1 MNQYAQM
8 AEQHWRRHLPAHY
21 REIPDP
27 GSFFSTLGEEAAQ
40 RIGDLTLDLA
50 GEDPPGEDY
59 QGKLGLRQQLRQL
72 LACPAVVV
80 AAGLVEHLRDRPPA
94 GPAGKQRLLGWGRR
108 PPLPL
113 DGPQGPQRLQVG
125 ADPADR
131 AGRGEVLLASWPE
144 PR

>member
-59 QGKLGLRQQLRQL
+59 QGKLGRLNMARLRAQEIVYRDLLLPPPEDEQDQDRQDET
-72 LACPAVVV
+72 ASPDQ
-80 AAGLVEHLRDRPPA
+80 GWIPLVEDPTHPWWRQVNSEEQISQEPPR
-94 GPAGKQRLLGWGRR
+94 QRR
-108 PPLPL
+108 
-113 DGPQGPQRLQVG
+113 
-125 ADPADR
+125 
-131 AGRGEVLLASWPE
+131 
-144 PR
+144 